1 MNQRWIEYRRCGP
14 DVGAI
19 SSNQKTRAWGGYSL
33 QARRAPRACQ
43 GDLDWQL
50 GPCVSR
56 VAWPCRPRRDQRSRM
71 GSSLPGE
78 SGEYILESRTTII
91 RVVADLRHAG
101 DIESHLAS
109 VCSSQVVRDK
119 VVRQCTAVDNGMRW
133 CAHLSLGLEAMVVM
147 KSCIGGGIVI
157 GGRKQPLHRIRRVKG
172 RALYP
177 SFRRQ
182 GVRPSRHDHN
192 RRQHHS

>member
-1 MNQRWIEYRRCGP
+1 
-14 DVGAI
+14 
-19 SSNQKTRAWGGYSL
+19 
-33 QARRAPRACQ
+33 
-43 GDLDWQL
+43 
-50 GPCVSR
+50 
-56 VAWPCRPRRDQRSRM
+56 M

-119 VVRQCTAVDNGMRW
+119 VVRQCTAVDHGMRW

-157 GGRKQPLHRIRRVKG
+157 GGRKQPLHRLKGGLSTQVSGDRGFDRPDTTTTDGNTILSAHCDKGASSQSPFQSYARFISLHVK
-172 RALYP
+172 
-177 SFRRQ
+177 
-182 GVRPSRHDHN
+182 
-192 RRQHHS
+192 